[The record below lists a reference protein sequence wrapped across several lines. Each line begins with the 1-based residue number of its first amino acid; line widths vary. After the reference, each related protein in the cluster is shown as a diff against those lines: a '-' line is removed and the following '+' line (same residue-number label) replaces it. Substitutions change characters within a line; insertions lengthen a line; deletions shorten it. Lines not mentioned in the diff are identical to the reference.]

1 MILSVALPIPVAKA
15 FSYSVPDAWTSFV
28 QPYLRVKV
36 PFRNKILTGFVL
48 GIEEG
53 EKSGTREI
61 VEVVDLFPLID
72 APLLD
77 LAEWVSR
84 YYIVPIGIV
93 LKNAIP
99 PNPQVEKY
107 LSITALGDDLSGLEG
122 AVFKKACATLGRAA
136 LFGYCRDGL
145 LELRDTF
152 SGSSFSPITDPCVS
166 AELPGRT
173 LLVGNIET
181 RLAFYEQSIA
191 DRFAAGENVL
201 MLVPDYH
208 TIGQYFYHRFSQRF
222 PGNVF
227 WYGSAVKP
235 GRRMEAYFKA
245 RTRGGLLI
253 LGTKGCLFL
262 PVHRNGLIIVDRPEE
277 DDYRGEEGF
286 FRFDTVVVA
295 TQRGTVG
302 RIPVVLGSVS
312 PPLDIFK
319 HGAEGDFAI
328 LKKGSL
334 KKPVYKEI
342 LLDRAISSSGTL
354 PEDLAG
360 IVTNAM
366 AMGEKIAIY
375 IPRKDYSSYLRC
387 FDCKNLLVCPVCGG
401 PLAYRRHG
409 NALTCPACG
418 KTFPYRE
425 QCPDCGSRLI
435 HFSHVG
441 VEYLE
446 DRLGHLFPDIPI
458 LKITGE
464 TVDRE
469 AKRMNELSGESAA
482 IVLGTRTLSKLYAF
496 RPRRLVMIEWEG
508 LLRIGGY
515 RAAEKMF
522 HTLSNLIDALEPE
535 EVFVCM
541 AKRKKVNLDD
551 FLDFDTFY
559 RNELEKRKLAL
570 FPPYVRIFLVEVE
583 RENEANGNRLVEKI
597 RGVVK
602 SHGLSGYITG
612 PLVQKRKRYRWR
624 MILKGDSDLFYEPL
638 VAISGLPGVRVEADP
653 INI

>member
-1 MILSVALPIPVAKA
+1 MIVSVALPIPVAKA
-15 FSYSVPDAWTSFV
+15 FSYSVPDSWIPFV

-36 PFRNKILTGFVL
+36 SFRNKILTGFVL
-48 GIEEG
+48 EIEEG
-53 EKSGTREI
+53 EKSGLKEI
-61 VEVVDLFPLID
+61 VEVVDLFPPID
-72 APLLD
+72 SRLVD
-77 LAEWVSR
+77 LARWVSR
-84 YYIVPIGIV
+84 YYVVPIGLV

-99 PNPQVEKY
+99 PNPQVERY
-107 LSITALGDDLSGLEG
+107 LSITTHGDNFTDLEG
-122 AVFKKACATLGRAA
+122 ATFKKACTMLGRAA
-136 LFGYCRDGL
+136 VFAYCRDGL
-145 LELRDTF
+145 FELHDTF
-152 SGSSFSPITDPCVS
+152 SGSSFSRIADPCVP
-166 AELPGRT
+166 AELAKQT
-173 LLVGNIET
+173 LLVGDIET
-181 RLAFYEQSIA
+181 RYAFYEESIA
-191 DRFAAGENVL
+191 DRLAAGENVL

-208 TIGQYFYHRFSQRF
+208 TIGQYFYHRFSERF

-245 RTRGGLLI
+245 RTGSGSLI
-253 LGTKGCLFL
+253 LGSKGCLFL
-262 PVHRNGLIIVDRPEE
+262 PVQRNGLIIVDRPEE

-286 FRFDTVVVA
+286 RFDTVVVA
-295 TQRGTVG
+295 TQRSTIG

-319 HGAEGDFAI
+319 RGIEGDLAI
-328 LKKGSL
+328 LKRGSL
-334 KKPVYKEI
+334 KKPVYNEI
-342 LLDRAISSSGTL
+342 LLDRAVSSSGTL
-354 PEDLAG
+354 PEELTR
-360 IVTNAM
+360 IVTSAM
-366 AMGEKIAIY
+366 AMHEKIAIY
-375 IPRKDYSSYLRC
+375 TPRKDYSSYLRC
-387 FDCKNLLVCPVCGG
+387 FDCKNLFACPVCGG
-401 PLAYRRHG
+401 PLAYRRHS
-409 NALTCPACG
+409 NMLACPACG
-418 KTFPYRE
+418 KTLPYKER
-425 QCPDCGSRLI
+425 CPDCGSRLI

-446 DRLGHLFPDIPI
+446 DRLAHLFPEVPI
-458 LKITGE
+458 LQITGE

-496 RPRRLVMIEWEG
+496 RPRRLVMVEWEG

-522 HTLSNLIDALEPE
+522 HTLSNLIDALDPK

-541 AKRKKVNLDD
+541 AKRKKVKLDD

-583 RENEANGNRLVEKI
+583 RENEANGNRLVDRV

-602 SHGLSGYITG
+602 SYGLSGYITG

-638 VAISGLPGVRVEADP
+638 LAISGLPGVRIEADP
-653 INI
+653 ISI